1 MTKHAAC
8 QVFEQALPQKQGNI
22 YKFHIKYCI
31 KELNLLTTTV
41 HHGHKPIL
49 TKGNSYN

>member
-22 YKFHIKYCI
+22 YKFHTKYCI
-31 KELNLLTTTV
+31 IKRSW
-41 HHGHKPIL
+41 I
-49 TKGNSYN
+49 Y